1 MIKTVVQQGRSHF
14 GARSVL
20 LVREHG
26 KMART
31 PLAAFFSIPRMN
43 HPCCARFDEKEVL
56 KHHEV

>member
-31 PLAAFFSIPRMN
+31 PLAAIFSIPRMI
-43 HPCCARFDEKEVL
+43 HPCCARFDEKETY
-56 KHHEV
+56 